1 MVLIYK
7 SLDVCDMIVVYHKYW
22 ILECVQLVQLVQDI
36 RYFKMLT
43 DMRII
48 TNPETAFYVQLSV
61 STQFRA
67 RSISFEDG
75 TSLELEFRNG

>member
-1 MVLIYK
+1 
-7 SLDVCDMIVVYHKYW
+7 MIVVDHKDR
-22 ILECVQLVQLVQDI
+22 IFECVQLVQLVQDI

-48 TNPETAFYVQLSV
+48 TNPETAFYAQLSI

-75 TSLELEFRNG
+75 TSPELEVSNG